1 MILGNVFEPVQLNAS
16 IVKVSNSE
24 NLRVTGSNLN
34 SGCKAKF
41 EINGKTKNLK
51 IYMTNTGRS
60 VSFYVKLHGKNKPL
74 FNDNCYQCNT
84 YNLEN
89 TKGWYLETY

>member
-1 MILGNVFEPVQLNAS
+1 MNLYDVFEPVQINAN
-16 IVKVSNSE
+16 IVKVSNSDD
-24 NLRVTGSNLN
+24 LRAIGSNLN
-34 SGCKAKF
+34 SGCKAQF
-41 EINGKTKNLK
+41 EIDGKTKNLK

-60 VSFYVKLHGKNKPL
+60 VSFYVKFHGKNKPL

-89 TKGWYLETY
+89 TKCWYLETY

>member
-1 MILGNVFEPVQLNAS
+1 MILDNVFEPVQINAN
-16 IVKVSNSE
+16 IVKVSSSDD
-24 NLRVTGSNLN
+24 LRVTGSNLN
-34 SGCKAKF
+34 SGCKAQF

-51 IYMTNTGRS
+51 IYMTNAGRS

-74 FNDNCYQCNT
+74 FNDNCYQYNI

-89 TKGWYLETY
+89 TTGWYLETY